1 MGVDRTGKITL
12 RIGRTEVNRV
22 VAALVLSVLVHAL
35 LWGGLAVSRHFKLS
49 LRIPWPAWLQRV
61 VTPSPP
67 PPPPATREPYLFV
80 DVREYQSVPNPP
92 KDATRY
98 SDRNAIAANPDVNK
112 DQNEPR
118 IEGEK
123 NEQQNL
129 EDANRRNKFDQL
141 MPDPPKPEPAPEP
154 DAAPKIAPGPMT
166 VAKADLQPPPER
178 KRPRTIREAMLQ
190 KNQMPGRKSEQAG
203 GAMQRANASFNVKA
217 TGFGAYDRMLIDAI
231 SDRWYN
237 LLDNLSYDNYQ
248 QGKVVVQFTLSY
260 RGDITDVRVAQ
271 NTVSDMLSLMCEK
284 AVRDPAP
291 FGEWSREMRLA
302 VGEDSRRI
310 TFTFFYN

>member
-1 MGVDRTGKITL
+1 
-12 RIGRTEVNRV
+12 
-22 VAALVLSVLVHAL
+22 
-35 LWGGLAVSRHFKLS
+35 
-49 LRIPWPAWLQRV
+49 
-61 VTPSPP
+61 
-67 PPPPATREPYLFV
+67 
-80 DVREYQSVPNPP
+80 
-92 KDATRY
+92 
-98 SDRNAIAANPDVNK
+98 
-112 DQNEPR
+112 
-118 IEGEK
+118 
-123 NEQQNL
+123 
-129 EDANRRNKFDQL
+129 
-141 MPDPPKPEPAPEP
+141 
-154 DAAPKIAPGPMT
+154 
-166 VAKADLQPPPER
+166 
-178 KRPRTIREAMLQ
+178 
-190 KNQMPGRKSEQAG
+190 
-203 GAMQRANASFNVKA
+203 
-217 TGFGAYDRMLIDAI
+217 LIDAI